1 MITHTCQ
8 YGSQYAS
15 GYNLTL
21 KMQKKRMNHEQ
32 VFVHVNSH
40 GSLSR
45 DQLFAWNYIL
55 QRREVDAEVEAVA
68 DDYIRDELM
77 YCVFLLTD
85 FIIVA

>member
-1 MITHTCQ
+1 
-8 YGSQYAS
+8 
-15 GYNLTL
+15 
-21 KMQKKRMNHEQ
+21 MNHEQ
-32 VFVHVNSH
+32 VSVHVNSH
-40 GSLSR
+40 GLWSH